1 MLLVVW
7 IHLTRHCAL
16 TETALSFVSSCRRS
30 ASIYNFQCHHE
41 IAPSIVRMTETW
53 YAAVIARLPAN
64 ARVLDVGIGTGSA
77 LARNAAAVV
86 AKKLQWVGLDYD
98 RVYVDACT
106 INHATAGK
114 PLGVCACAHFSCC
127 GG

>member
-1 MLLVVW
+1 MSFISISLCLHTLLP
-7 IHLTRHCAL
+7 
-16 TETALSFVSSCRRS
+16 
-30 ASIYNFQCHHE
+30 
-41 IAPSIVRMTETW
+41 APPRNRFSIVRMTETW

-77 LARNAAAVV
+77 LARNAGAVV

-114 PLGVCACAHFSCC
+114 PLGVCVC
-127 GG
+127 GY